1 MNPCRKPSPAGW
13 APELNHGLPKPIL
26 NAYRTQM
33 MITTAK
39 VANVSIML
47 LIDQRFCITPP
58 YSTTRPG
65 TLINPTNVAAVNCQA
80 VSPVSSQ
87 CTCISLL
94 SRAPNRQGRWL
105 DPLSQ
110 ADPCRLKESLGAIHS
125 QWSRLP

>member
-1 MNPCRKPSPAGW
+1 MNPWRNVFDVLPPV
-13 APELNHGLPKPIL
+13 LNHGLPKPNL

-33 MITTAK
+33 MMTTAK
-39 VANVSIML
+39 VTNVSIML

-94 SRAPNRQGRWL
+94 SRAPHTRNVGL
-105 DPLSQ
+105 THLVKLTP
-110 ADPCRLKESLGAIHS
+110 AD
-125 QWSRLP
+125 SRNS